1 MLNPIY
7 VKSYAQALFDTANAN
22 HQDQEIKNY
31 YLQIEALHRVF
42 NDDYINLLQNYK
54 ISKITR
60 KRLLIDILKSVNVSQ
75 EVANFM
81 CLFVDR
87 DLMASFHDIY
97 KEFCSVV
104 NVHFKIHVGT
114 LYSTYKLDIEAMEKI
129 QKLLSKKLNFVVHLE
144 NKIKKDIIG
153 GVIVIIDDKIFDY
166 SVANRLLRM
175 KTTLLGKTNRKIIW
189 V

>member
-7 VKSYAQALFDTANAN
+7 VKSYAQALFDTANVN

-54 ISKITR
+54 ISKVTR
-60 KRLLIDILKSVNVSQ
+60 KSLLINILKKVNVSQ
-75 EVANFM
+75 DILNFM
-81 CLFVDR
+81 CLLVDR
-87 DLMASFHDIY
+87 DLMGNFHNIY
-97 KEFCSVV
+97 KEFCSAV
-104 NVHFKIHVGT
+104 NFHFKIHVGT
-114 LYSTYKLDIEAMEKI
+114 LYSTYELETEIMEKI

-175 KTTLLGKTNRKIIW
+175 KTTLLEKQIGK
-189 V
+189 